1 LILVQL
7 HSYSTPIHSP
17 APKSPRGRGTTA
29 ILARFHRQTPA
40 RYGRH
45 RGGTAM
51 WIALFSIVTA
61 ISIGLAV
68 GAMIL
73 ESRKVHKPR
82 KARVSVVR

>member
-1 LILVQL
+1 
-7 HSYSTPIHSP
+7 
-17 APKSPRGRGTTA
+17 
-29 ILARFHRQTPA
+29 
-40 RYGRH
+40 
-45 RGGTAM
+45 M

-73 ESRKVHKPR
+73 EGQQARKPR